1 VNALAVLA
9 LVQAVTLSGRLQG
22 GVTISP
28 EVVRV
33 GDPFIVSVR
42 VRAPLGATIEFPAAP
57 DSNGTVEPLDPV
69 QIAAAADSV
78 AIDQTARYRL
88 AAWRT
93 GRFRIDF
100 PDVLVRQD
108 IGNRRVEI
116 SGVVVNVASVLP
128 ADSTN
133 LQPKP
138 QRSVFT
144 FGLPWWVWALLAL
157 LAIAIFLLVYW
168 LWRRRRLRP
177 SVAESPYAVA
187 EREFE
192 RIEALGLLDA
202 GERVRH
208 VSLMVEVL
216 RDYLAA
222 VVNGASTSQTSSE
235 LTAAMRR
242 AGVGASARTGALLTE
257 VDLVKFARRAVT
269 ADRGDALG
277 KEARAIAAA
286 INTAAAQAEKMAKA
300 A

>member
-1 VNALAVLA
+1 VSALAVLA

-22 GVTISP
+22 GVTVSP
-28 EVVRV
+28 ETVRI
-33 GDPFIVSVR
+33 GDPFTVAVR
-42 VRAPLGATIEFPAAP
+42 VRAPLGATVVFPPAP
-57 DSNGTVEPLDPV
+57 DSNAIVEPLDPAL
-69 QIAAAADSV
+69 IATAADSV

-93 GRFRIDF
+93 GKFRIDF

-116 SGVVVNVASVLP
+116 SGVIVTVVSVLP
-128 ADSTN
+128 ADSSN

-138 QRSVFT
+138 QRSVFD
-144 FGLPWWVWALLAL
+144 FGLPWWVWALLAA
-157 LAIAIFLLVYW
+157 LAIAIFSLVYW
-168 LWRRRRLRP
+168 LWRRRRLTP
-177 SVAESPYAVA
+177 KVLESPYEIAQ
-187 EREFE
+187 REFD
-192 RIEALGLLDA
+192 RIEALELLDA

-222 VVNGASTSQTSSE
+222 VVKGASTSQTSSE

-242 AGVGASARTGALLTE
+242 AHVGASARTGALLTE
-257 VDLVKFARRAVT
+257 VDLVKFARRSVT
-269 ADRGDALG
+269 ADRGDAFG
-277 KEARAIAAA
+277 KEARAIVEA
-286 INTAAAQAEKMAKA
+286 IHQATTQTEKLAKA

>member
-1 VNALAVLA
+1 
-9 LVQAVTLSGRLQG
+9 
-22 GVTISP
+22 
-28 EVVRV
+28 
-33 GDPFIVSVR
+33 
-42 VRAPLGATIEFPAAP
+42 
-57 DSNGTVEPLDPV
+57 
-69 QIAAAADSV
+69 
-78 AIDQTARYRL
+78 
-88 AAWRT
+88 
-93 GRFRIDF
+93 
-100 PDVLVRQD
+100 
-108 IGNRRVEI
+108 
-116 SGVVVNVASVLP
+116 VNVVSVLP
-128 ADSTN
+128 PDSTG

-157 LAIAIFLLVYW
+157 LAIAIFSLVYW

-177 SVAESPYAVA
+177 TVAESPYVIAD
-187 EREFE
+187 REFD

-222 VVNGASTSQTSSE
+222 VVKGASTSQTSNE

-242 AGVGASARTGALLTE
+242 GGVGASARTGALLTE
-257 VDLVKFARRAVT
+257 VDLVKFARRPVT

-286 INTAAAQAEKMAKA
+286 VNAAAVQVEKMAKA